1 MIPSTWARHSD
12 SAALDDVVAA
22 PRATTSMYAACVTW
36 RMLAVAHARVVA
48 TQVEL
53 GLDFMEAVHGCDKE
67 ISFNANH
74 KCTTC
79 NGSGAL
85 ADSKPVTCKKCN
97 GKGVQVMSA
106 GFMMMTSP
114 CSACEGAGRIPSK
127 PCGDC
132 KSTGV
137 VRKMKKLKVTIP
149 AGTSECLTELQ
160 HSSTHSPTHP
170 PTHPLT
176 HSSCV
181 YDAGVENGA
190 NIRLPHQGNAGM
202 RGGATGHVF
211 LRMRIGTHPVFRRM
225 GSDIHIDTPIP
236 MTVAALGGQ
245 IEVPTVDG
253 TMPVQV
259 PQGTQPEERAV
270 LRGKG
275 VPISP
280 DSRQRGNQ
288 YVHFKVSIPKYVI
301 TTPQPIL
308 RFIMLIACSSPGVDG
323 LPIARSNYLKSL
335 TSHRH
340 RHRRRRRRRRHRHL
354 RLSQYSSTLSTEFYH
369 YRHDDAML
377 WLVATRGRSFC
388 VRSTQLITQDA
399 HR

>member
-160 HSSTHSPTHP
+160 HSSTHSLVVRLRCRCREWCQ
-170 PTHPLT
+170 HPLAT
-176 HSSCV
+176 PGQCRH
-181 YDAGVENGA
+181 AWRRNGA
-190 NIRLPHQGNAGM
+190 CLFAYAYRNTPRVPSNGLRHPHRYTDPNDGRGARRTNRGTDGRRHHARAGPT
-202 RGGATGHVF
+202 RHTA
-211 LRMRIGTHPVFRRM
+211 RRA
-225 GSDIHIDTPIP
+225 SS
-236 MTVAALGGQ
+236 A
-245 IEVPTVDG
+245 
-253 TMPVQV
+253 
-259 PQGTQPEERAV
+259 
-270 LRGKG
+270 
-275 VPISP
+275 
-280 DSRQRGNQ
+280 SRQGR
-288 YVHFKVSIPKYVI
+288 
-301 TTPQPIL
+301 T
-308 RFIMLIACSSPGVDG
+308 
-323 LPIARSNYLKSL
+323 
-335 TSHRH
+335 
-340 RHRRRRRRRRHRHL
+340 HL
-354 RLSQYSSTLSTEFYH
+354 
-369 YRHDDAML
+369 A
-377 WLVATRGRSFC
+377 
-388 VRSTQLITQDA
+388 
-399 HR
+399 